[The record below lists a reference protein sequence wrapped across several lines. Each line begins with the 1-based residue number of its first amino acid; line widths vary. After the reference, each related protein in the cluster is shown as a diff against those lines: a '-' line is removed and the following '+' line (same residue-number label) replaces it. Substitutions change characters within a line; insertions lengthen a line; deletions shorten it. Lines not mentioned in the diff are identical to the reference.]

1 MKIDPQLGPSLLGR
15 LNRTVGHIN
24 LYYLQSHTVCELK
37 TKFGDTDSVA
47 RMKQLVHI
55 YFGHLFK

>member
-1 MKIDPQLGPSLLGR
+1 VLQISFVTDFPVCITCR
-15 LNRTVGHIN
+15 
-24 LYYLQSHTVCELK
+24 LQSHTVCELN

-55 YFGHLFK
+55 YFGHLFE